1 MEYGKETAR
10 NPRKGGVA
18 MKGMWISVLVL
29 FVCALASMSVA
40 PWESTAGTM
49 KEQGTTGNNMMKEEG
64 TTKGKDMMEDKTMR
78 EEGTTKGK
86 DMMEDKTMREEG
98 TTKGKDMM
106 EDKTM
111 KEEKGTMK

>member
-1 MEYGKETAR
+1 
-10 NPRKGGVA
+10 
-18 MKGMWISVLVL
+18 MKGMWMSVLVL

-40 PWESTAGTM
+40 PRESTAGTM
-49 KEQGTTGNNMMKEEG
+49 KEQGTMENKMMKEEG
-64 TTKGKDMMEDKTMR
+64 TMKGKDMTEDKTM
-78 EEGTTKGK
+78 K
-86 DMMEDKTMREEG
+86 EEG

>member
-1 MEYGKETAR
+1 MEYGKETAG
-10 NPRKGGVA
+10 NPGKGGVA

-40 PWESTAGTM
+40 PRESTAGTM
-49 KEQGTTGNNMMKEEG
+49 KEQGTMGSKMKEEG
-64 TTKGKDMMEDKTMR
+64 TMKGKDMMEDKTMK
-78 EEGTTKGK
+78 EEGMMKDKG
-86 DMMEDKTMREEG
+86 MTEDKTMKEEG

>member
-1 MEYGKETAR
+1 
-10 NPRKGGVA
+10 
-18 MKGMWISVLVL
+18 MKGMWMSVLVL

-40 PWESTAGTM
+40 PRESTAGAM
-49 KEQGTTGNNMMKEEG
+49 KEQGTMENKMMKDEGTMKEEG
-64 TTKGKDMMEDKTMR
+64 ITKDKEMTEDK
-78 EEGTTKGK
+78 
-86 DMMEDKTMREEG
+86 MMKEEG

>member
-1 MEYGKETAR
+1 MEYGKETAG
-10 NPRKGGVA
+10 NPGKGGVA
-18 MKGMWISVLVL
+18 MKGMWMSVLVL

-40 PWESTAGTM
+40 PRESTAGAM
-49 KEQGTTGNNMMKEEG
+49 KEQGTMENKMMKDEGTMKGKEMMEDQTMKEEG
-64 TTKGKDMMEDKTMR
+64 ITKDKEMTEDK
-78 EEGTTKGK
+78 
-86 DMMEDKTMREEG
+86 MMKEEG